1 MKSGIT
7 SAGEAYLNINADI
20 SDLKAGLEAGK
31 KEISNFSK
39 QASTIDVSIMSQL
52 AGQFSFEGLKWLAT
66 ASNDLLLASDSNHS
80 YTNSLSALKAA
91 MVDSGTSSSSY
102 SDSISE
108 LKAAFTEA
116 GTAIASAFLPA
127 ITSVVSSVTPV
138 ISSFSE
144 LIAAYPG
151 VIKGFGA
158 IAVAATSM
166 FGGVY
171 VFNQIK
177 ECSILLISGTK
188 AVYSYITAMVSAATS
203 ITAVGAAGEVA
214 AAKVS
219 LLGKA
224 MAVISAH
231 PIMAIATAI
240 AAVAVVIGAYALTTQ
255 HYQAQLKDSMTQ
267 ARQEIERTVG
277 EEVDLLSSLEDLSKK
292 QLLTN
297 SEFKQSNEILD
308 KLCGKYGNLGA
319 SIDVMT
325 GKIVFSADAYRN
337 LAKAQKE
344 AYKEQLKLEIAQKQK
359 NISELKRE
367 NESIAKG
374 GMRSYSDWWKLRG
387 NDFMHGLDS
396 YGALRKHPGPASEEI
411 AYGSEGISTYKSN
424 VKIQEGYKQEIDRL
438 NKRIE
443 EIENGGSIA
452 DSNNAITAGKKIDEY
467 EKSYATSLLPDY
479 EKQRNSILEETN
491 SMVAEQYKLY
501 LKSELNAGEYMD
513 RYSRIIRIGNEKIKA
528 LNTEF
533 HNKQLEEERKIAAEK
548 LRIKEEEEKKLAELQ
563 KRSNDTEKKWSEATK
578 SELAK
583 RIQSIKEE
591 TIAYKE
597 NLLEQLKI
605 AQDKGDINEGKK
617 VQDKL
622 NNADL
627 GAQARITVELEKYS
641 KDRGLDTNSMNLLYL
656 KSQHATALKQG
667 DTESAT
673 ILGDTIK
680 QQEQE
685 AKYNEL
691 DRLQS
696 TLQEQ
701 YKAIKEIQKQ
711 PISVERNE
719 KLYDAIGKFGDTK
732 ESFESYINSIPQDT
746 IDSTEKMVSTSGT
759 FNAYQA
765 IASGSDTYQKVVS
778 DSVKSSAKSTKN
790 IENII
795 KNNGIIGV
803 FG

>member
-80 YTNSLSALKAA
+80 YTNSLSELKAS
-91 MVDSGTSSSSY
+91 MESSESSSRSY

-108 LKAAFTEA
+108 LKSSFTEA
-116 GTAIASAFLPA
+116 GNSIASVFLPA
-127 ITSVVSSVTPV
+127 ITSVVNSITP
-138 ISSFSE
+138 IINSFSE
-144 LIAAYPG
+144 LVSAYPA

-158 IAVAATSM
+158 IAVASVGM

-188 AVYSYITAMVSAATS
+188 AVYSYITAMVSTATS

-231 PIMAIATAI
+231 PIVAIATAI
-240 AAVAVVIGAYALTTQ
+240 AAVVVAIGAYALTTQ
-255 HYQAQLKDSMTQ
+255 HYQAQLKDNMTA

-277 EEVDLLSSLEDLSKK
+277 EEVDLLSSLEDLGKK

-308 KLCGKYGNLGA
+308 KLCGKYGDLGA
-319 SIDVMT
+319 SIDGIT
-325 GKIVFSADAYRN
+325 GKVIFSTEAYKK
-337 LAKAQKE
+337 LAQAQKE
-344 AYKEQLKLEIAQKQK
+344 AYKAQLQLEIAEKQK

-367 NESIAKG
+367 NDSIAEG
-374 GMRSYSDWWKLRG
+374 GMRSWGDWWAIQGKNIQGVPHELGLNKKAPEIPESMALG
-387 NDFMHGLDS
+387 N
-396 YGALRKHPGPASEEI
+396 
-411 AYGSEGISTYKSN
+411 EGMNTYKSN
-424 VKIQEGYKQEIDRL
+424 IRIQQGYEQEITRL
-438 NKRIE
+438 NKRIA
-443 EIENGGSIA
+443 EIDNGGSIA

-467 EKSYATSLLPDY
+467 EKSYATSLLPEY

-513 RYSRIIRIGNEKIKA
+513 RYTRIIRIGNEKIKA

-563 KRSNDTEKKWSEATK
+563 KRSNDTEKKWSDATK

-656 KSQHATALKQG
+656 KSQQATALKQG

-680 QQEQE
+680 KQEQE

-701 YKAIKEIQKQ
+701 YKAIKELQKQ